1 MARAFR
7 VLQTHLACH
16 QLTFSHYLKTRQY
29 KQGDQLGPVLR
40 HPMENALC
48 VAEQTLDHAERML
61 DFDSFLSFGLLD
73 LKNHASQQAAFV
85 E

>member
-1 MARAFR
+1 M
-7 VLQTHLACH
+7 
-16 QLTFSHYLKTRQY
+16 
-29 KQGDQLGPVLR
+29 GPVLR